1 MGPAHS
7 VPRPRPV
14 IGITCRTRIS
24 APKAEGLNSST
35 DFLGEKPYVDCIT
48 RAGGTPVLL
57 PSVESEQYVRDVL
70 HTLDGVLLPGGDD
83 ADPALYG
90 AEPHPKL
97 GVTDDLKG
105 RFEAALAR
113 GALARVA
120 LDARVPLFGICGGI
134 QLLNVACSGTL
145 HQDIAAC
152 TGSTI
157 QHRVVQTESRPCHT
171 ITIVPGS
178 RLHEIIGEDRIR
190 VNSTHHQAIAALGDG
205 LVATAHAPDGIVEAV
220 ERPGEP
226 FVLAVQFHP
235 ERLAAREPM
244 FQRLFDA
251 FVEKCR
257 TTRPAASTEA

>member
-1 MGPAHS
+1 MGPANS
-7 VPRPRPV
+7 LSRRRPV

-24 APKAEGLNSST
+24 PPKAEGLNSST
-35 DFLGEKPYVDCIT
+35 DFLGEKPYVDCIV

-57 PSVESEQYVRDVL
+57 PSVESDGYVHDVL
-70 HTLDGVLLPGGDD
+70 RTLDGVLLPGGDD

-90 AEPHPKL
+90 GEPHRKL
-97 GVTDDLKG
+97 AVTDDLKG

-113 GALARVA
+113 GALEAG
-120 LDARVPLFGICGGI
+120 VPLFGICGGI
-134 QLLNVACSGTL
+134 QILNVACGGTL

-152 TGSTI
+152 TSSTI
-157 QHRVVQTESRPCHT
+157 QHRVVQTESRPCHS
-171 ITIVPGS
+171 IDIVPGS
-178 RLHEIIGEDRIR
+178 RLHEIIGETRIR

-220 ERPGEP
+220 ERPGEL

-235 ERLAAREPM
+235 ERLAAGEPM

-251 FVEKCR
+251 FVQAVVQACSAN
-257 TTRPAASTEA
+257 RPAASAEA

>member
-1 MGPAHS
+1 MGPANS
-7 VPRPRPV
+7 LSRRRPV

-24 APKAEGLNSST
+24 PPKAEGLNSST
-35 DFLGEKPYVDCIT
+35 DFLGEKPYVDCIA

-57 PSVESEQYVRDVL
+57 PSLESEQYVHDVL
-70 HTLDGVLLPGGDD
+70 RTLDGLLLPGGDD

-90 AEPHPKL
+90 GEPHPKL

-113 GALARVA
+113 GALEAG
-120 LDARVPLFGICGGI
+120 VPLFGICGGI
-134 QLLNVACSGTL
+134 QILNVACGGTL

-152 TGSTI
+152 TSSTT
-157 QHRVVQTESRPCHT
+157 QHRVVQTESRACHS
-171 ITIVPGS
+171 IDIVPGS
-178 RLHEIIGEDRIR
+178 RLHEIIGEARIR
-190 VNSTHHQAIAALGDG
+190 VNSTHHQGLDALGDA

-251 FVEKCR
+251 FVEAVIRTCR
-257 TTRPAASTEA
+257 PNRASASAEA